1 MDQIW
6 TILIVIA
13 VVFTIAVLW
22 IIAIKRERGFHERLH
37 EMSTDQLRKLAQKH
51 PFLICIKALEELS
64 RRNEDISFALPL
76 LFTLTI
82 KNNRVSLLIGWT
94 GLKTYF
100 KDNLSNLDFSKGL
113 PTKEDID
120 WIKSELNYMEN
131 R

>member
-13 VVFTIAVLW
+13 GVFIIAVLW
-22 IIAIKRERGFHERLH
+22 IVAIKRERGFHERLH
-37 EMSTDQLRKLAQKH
+37 EMSTDQLREMAQKYPLH
-51 PFLICIKALEELS
+51 CNKFLEELS

-82 KNNRVSLLIGWT
+82 KNNKATQLIGWT
-94 GLKTYF
+94 GLKAYF
-100 KDNLSNLDFSKGL
+100 KDKLWNLDFSKGL

-120 WIKSELNYMEN
+120 WIKSELNYMETQ
-131 R
+131 